1 MLSRFLR
8 AAAAMRGVAD
18 EQSIQA
24 RGFEG
29 ALYQV
34 YGGTEQ
40 AVDAMVK
47 LIDGTDD
54 KVPSVESEILDI
66 TCMFRTPFT
75 DILPSLSTQL
85 TGLSCRRT
93 D

>member
-8 AAAAMRGVAD
+8 AAANKRGVAD
-18 EQSIQA
+18 EHSVEA

-29 ALYQV
+29 SLYQV

-40 AVDAMVK
+40 AVEAMIK

-66 TCMFRTPFT
+66 TCTFSSLLPFHSRLVF
-75 DILPSLSTQL
+75 IN
-85 TGLSCRRT
+85 
-93 D
+93 